1 MPVSNNILVLNCMIG
16 NIRILQIRNNATTL
30 FHYSAIRG
38 GRNKYLVKQLIS
50 AKGMSL
56 LFHYGS
62 NLTSCFPVPPL
73 KQQKTA
79 AVASLRCRMK
89 VYLSGRGLH
98 FLLFCSILLLLAFYR

>member
-1 MPVSNNILVLNCMIG
+1 MYNHSREKQFIS
-16 NIRILQIRNNATTL
+16 RTL
-30 FHYSAIRG
+30 FHYSAIKG

-98 FLLFCSILLLLAFYR
+98 FLLFCSILLLQAFYR